1 MVGGTLI
8 GIKLA
13 HIGNMAN
20 DGYATVKAL
29 RQSGFDADL
38 LIDLS
43 DFGMGLPHW
52 EIHDIDG
59 DPYKMTLSKLN
70 DYPLPEWIK
79 VYSKEKNVFKKA
91 TDMFRVARDY
101 DILHCHFPTFNFIQ
115 FTKTPFLLYEA
126 GFLRKINN
134 YYIKEDMNRVKSH
147 HTRYPRMNWE
157 HFGADAYKKA
167 ECVTWTNTDMIDMIS
182 QVKPKSHVFIPFAI
196 DEKRYAPSSYEK
208 HDELRLLNP
217 SRQCWDVKGND
228 KMLRAFVRFI
238 KAGYRAHLTLVDWG
252 YVEDVSSAKAI
263 LSSVSDHVTWV
274 APMSKPKLIAAY
286 HSADVV
292 LDQFILGG
300 SGTTGYEAMSCG
312 KPLMIYFNETA
323 AKCYGEAPP
332 CVNVK
337 TEDEILAGL
346 IEMTNAEKR
355 ESLGAQARSF
365 IERHLSERVVALK
378 LEGIYTD
385 VCKQI
390 WGNPR

>member
-1 MVGGTLI
+1 VAGGTGI
-8 GIKLA
+8 GIKIA

-29 RQSGFDADL
+29 RENGFDADL

-52 EIHDIDG
+52 EIHSIEG
-59 DPYKMTLSKLN
+59 DPYKMTISKLN

-91 TDMFRVARDY
+91 SDMFRVARDY

-115 FTKTPFLLYEA
+115 FTKTPFLIYEA
-126 GFLRKINN
+126 GFLRKIQN
-134 YYIKEDMNRVKSH
+134 YYVNEGMKRASPSFS
-147 HTRYPRMNWE
+147 RYPRMNWE
-157 HFGADAYKKA
+157 RLGADAYRKA

-182 QVKPKSHVFIPFAI
+182 HVEKKEQVFIPFAI
-196 DEKRYAPSSYEK
+196 DEKRYAPRPVEA

-228 KMLRAFVRFI
+228 RVLRAFVRFI
-238 KAGYRAHLTLVDWG
+238 KAGYKAHLTLVDWG
-252 YVEDVSSAKAI
+252 YVEDVSEAKNI
-263 LSSVSDHVTWV
+263 LSPVNEHVTWV
-274 APMSKPKLIAAY
+274 APMSKPKLIEAY
-286 HSADVV
+286 HDADVI

-312 KPLMIYFNETA
+312 KPLMIYFNDSA

-332 CVNVK
+332 CVNVR

-346 IEMTNAEKR
+346 VEMVDGEKR
-355 ESLGAQARSF
+355 ERLGAQGRSF
-365 IERHLSERVVALK
+365 VERHLSEKVVASKLK
-378 LEGIYTD
+378 DVYADVYTH
-385 VCKQI
+385 I